1 MQFDIVGM
9 IFNLGGLLVA
19 CLPLIPLIIVTFRFR
34 KRTPKD
40 GWKKY
45 MYLSSFIFLVPAL
58 IYGGILLKTLLFN
71 HSTWCSGNEGDCVF
85 QGVLLVFGGLVS
97 AGAGFLALVLFHVFS
112 MPKSITIQNATSP
125 TSLQ

>member
-1 MQFDIVGM
+1 
-9 IFNLGGLLVA
+9 
-19 CLPLIPLIIVTFRFR
+19 
-34 KRTPKD
+34 
-40 GWKKY
+40 